1 MEGLIGTG
9 TGRTYD
15 DFQRQIPEPVKPLFD
30 KLRTYCLSLD
40 EKVIEDVRMHRIVFC
55 KTMSFRWFADLEP
68 TQSSIIIKIQK
79 ERKLEP
85 KILEITPEQRII
97 RDRIY
102 TKRCIYNNS
111 LISNFKVFKFISN
124 IFFR

>member
-15 DFQRQIPEPVKPLFD
+15 DFQRQIPENVKPLFD
-30 KLRTYCLSLD
+30 KLRTYCMSLD

-55 KTMSFRWFADLEP
+55 KTMTFRWFADLEP

-79 ERKLEP
+79 ERKVEP
-85 KILEITPEQRII
+85 KIFEVTQSQDISELETRLKDAFMTI
-97 RDRIY
+97 R
-102 TKRCIYNNS
+102 
-111 LISNFKVFKFISN
+111 
-124 IFFR
+124 